1 MPRKLKKLIHSSA
14 QIQGYSIQA
23 SATDAALMQ
32 NDHARHMQLT
42 VNCINKLL
50 AYASKA
56 LQYRE
61 VD

>member
-1 MPRKLKKLIHSSA
+1 MESKPEKSIHSSA

-23 SATDAALMQ
+23 AATDAALMK
-32 NDHARHMQLT
+32 NNHTRHMQLT